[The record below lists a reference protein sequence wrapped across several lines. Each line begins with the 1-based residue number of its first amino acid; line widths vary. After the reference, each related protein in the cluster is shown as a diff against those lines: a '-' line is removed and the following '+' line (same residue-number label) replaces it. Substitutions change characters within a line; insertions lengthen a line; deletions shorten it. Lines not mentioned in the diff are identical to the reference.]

1 MSGSAALMICHF
13 DFFFFFSSM
22 FFQWQKISTTRDIN
36 SYWNRKL
43 CPNPNQR
50 NRRIYAGR
58 RPDQC
63 LGFNWID
70 NQQSVTTEGNL
81 GWGGTHHGLVM
92 SQTWFSDRQGGDLY
106 VGGNSVSAPAQ
117 CVLVMEDLTLPYLD
131 IEEREGCIRCSC
143 TVKRLRSPHY
153 STPLKFVPWI
163 VHRGW
168 WWGGDA
174 RGAPS

>member
-1 MSGSAALMICHF
+1 MG
-13 DFFFFFSSM
+13 
-22 FFQWQKISTTRDIN
+22 
-36 SYWNRKL
+36 
-43 CPNPNQR
+43 
-50 NRRIYAGR
+50 GR
-58 RPDQC
+58 GAHIMV
-63 LGFNWID
+63 L
-70 NQQSVTTEGNL
+70 
-81 GWGGTHHGLVM
+81 LVV

-106 VGGNSVSAPAQ
+106 VGSNSVSAPAQ
-117 CVLVMEDLTLPYLD
+117 CVLVMEDLTWPYLD

-174 RGAPS
+174 RGDPS